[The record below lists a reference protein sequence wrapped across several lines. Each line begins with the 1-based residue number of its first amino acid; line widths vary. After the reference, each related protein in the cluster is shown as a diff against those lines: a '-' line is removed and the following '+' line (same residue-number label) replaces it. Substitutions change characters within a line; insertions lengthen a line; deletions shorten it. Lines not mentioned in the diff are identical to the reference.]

1 MNVGWLGEGLLAL
14 YCVMALIQFY
24 YLLVELTGIGF
35 SKDKE
40 KNSVT
45 PAVSVIICA
54 KNEYKNLK
62 SFLPDILNQDYP
74 EFQVIVVND
83 CSWDESAKYLEEM
96 ADAYS
101 NLKIV
106 TLKEQ
111 EKYPHGKKLAL
122 TLGIKGAAYD
132 CLLLTDAD
140 CHPASVNWLKEMA
153 SNFVSGKDIVI
164 GYGGYYKIPGV
175 LNKWIRFDTVYNAL
189 FYLSSALK
197 NKAYMGVG
205 RNLAYRK
212 ELFFQNKGF
221 ANHYHIMSGD
231 DDLFINETANDVNTS
246 VELNSDSFT
255 YSVPVKTWN
264 SWLHQK
270 KRHMSTGAS
279 YQRSDQIFLGT
290 YFLSLSFFYLLTII
304 LLLLQLSP
312 VVVVLMFIIRL
323 TIQLVVFGKGMQKL
337 KENDLIWLTPFFEL
351 LMAFIYPLVA
361 ASNLVFKTKTWK

>member
-1 MNVGWLGEGLLAL
+1 MNIGWIGEGLLAL
-14 YCVMALIQFY
+14 FCIVALIQFY

-35 SKDKE
+35 SNLNE
-40 KNSVT
+40 KVALT
-45 PAVSVIICA
+45 PPVSVIICA
-54 KNEYKNLK
+54 RNEYKNLTT
-62 SFLPDILNQDYP
+62 FLPEILNQNYP

-83 CSWDESAKYLEEM
+83 CSWDESSKYLEEM
-96 ADAYS
+96 ADAYP

-140 CHPASVNWLKEMA
+140 CRPASAFWLRNMA
-153 SNFVSGKDIVI
+153 TNFVSGKDIVI
-164 GYGGYYKIPGV
+164 GYGGYHKIPGL
-175 LNKWIRFDTVYNAL
+175 LNKWIRFDTVYNAIL
-189 FYLSSALK
+189 YLSSALK

-212 ELFFQNKGF
+212 ELFFLNKGF

-231 DDLFINETANDVNTS
+231 DDLFINETATGSNAA
-246 VELNSDSFT
+246 VELRPDSFT
-255 YSVPVKTWN
+255 YSEPVKTWN

-270 KRHMSTGAS
+270 KRHMSTGAY

-290 YFLSLSFFYLLTII
+290 YFISLSTFYLLTLI
-304 LLLLQLSP
+304 LLYLKQCI
-312 VVVVLMFIIRL
+312 VAVVLMFTIRL
-323 TIQLVVFGKGMQKL
+323 IIQLLVFGKGMQKL
-337 KENDLIWLTPFFEL
+337 KENDLIWITPFFEL
-351 LMAFIYPLVA
+351 TMAFIYPFVA